1 MTLSW
6 IDIIIGVLIGA
17 AALGVGVGLAL
28 PWRSFWIRAE
38 AGGLDPCAPLSASL
52 SVPTR
57 GSVAKEQA
65 DAVLRLTTAWGR

>member
-1 MTLSW
+1 MIAQLNS
-6 IDIIIGVLIGA
+6 IVIGVLIGA

-28 PWRSFWIRAE
+28 PWRSFCIRAE

-57 GSVAKEQA
+57 GSVAK
-65 DAVLRLTTAWGR
+65 RTG